1 MISELAQALYDKQQ
15 EERLKN
21 SIKDLDKKLA
31 LGTKFGESFNPTP
44 QQQPF
49 FDRRNQ
55 QSLQKSQ
62 NPYAKPATQFAVA
75 DHLTSG

>member
-31 LGTKFGESFNPTP
+31 SGTKFGESFNPTP

-55 QSLQKSQ
+55 
-62 NPYAKPATQFAVA
+62 
-75 DHLTSG
+75 